1 MHSAR
6 GYKHVKLW
14 STDVDNPMSCFWSP
28 PPTEPLFVIFVA
40 SNRRS
45 MLKPQN
51 LGFIFWDKFTTTEIS
66 EWFSS
71 SFFLAWEALARD
83 PKPSKLVK
91 LPHVKLAVWGSFAV
105 ELQPFF
111 RNTLPRSARGRWL
124 GPPVRVS
131 AVHGEW
137 LCHVS
142 WGIHINWAGWSPLYI
157 STFFSDDA
165 KWSQMS
171 MGFSFACC
179 RLIDSVCEAF
189 WQQRSSFSGYLFG

>member
-1 MHSAR
+1 MLGLWKTSNVNGSHGQSNALGSWLQAR
-6 GYKHVKLW
+6 LHTCWYLVREAYSMQAAQHVKLW
-14 STDVDNPMSCFWSP
+14 STDVDNPMTFFWSP

-40 SNRRS
+40 INRRN

-51 LGFIFWDKFTTTEIS
+51 LGFIFWDKFTTTEKGVMNHHR
-66 EWFSS
+66 WVAFSN
-71 SFFLAWEALARD
+71 LARD
-83 PKPSKLVK
+83 PTQSKLVK

-137 LCHVS
+137 LCHVRNPYKL
-142 WGIHINWAGWSPLYI
+142 GRVI
-157 STFFSDDA
+157 S
-165 KWSQMS
+165 
-171 MGFSFACC
+171 
-179 RLIDSVCEAF
+179 SVYK
-189 WQQRSSFSGYLFG
+189 QI